1 MGFKTKTSGGLIMKK
16 IIISLCILAVMIFA
30 AGCTAQSAEFENV
43 VKRTPV
49 SVEKVNYGSIS
60 EKYYGIGQ
68 LYADEEFEIFTGTQG
83 TIKDIKVK
91 IGDTVKKNQ
100 ILFQLDNYKLENQI
114 QSQETQ
120 LKTQRDLAR
129 IDLNNVERKFK
140 QTQLLFESGSTSQNE
155 MDQIRDTFNQTK
167 INYNNSSRLYE
178 TKMKVLNDDLADTYV
193 KSPIN
198 GTIAAV
204 YIEKGEDVGQITA
217 MKVVNDTAMKAVV
230 NLPEKIIRKIKLGQK
245 VEVWFDGE
253 KSKAVEGKVSK
264 VDLTVSQGMSLYP
277 VEITVENTNGNLL
290 SGMFIEVEIHINRK
304 NKVIVIDKRSVLND
318 GEDNYV
324 FTTNGE
330 LSEKKV
336 IKKGIES
343 GEKIEVI
350 SGIEKDN
357 LIIVRGHNYLDDKE
371 LIQLVE

>member
-1 MGFKTKTSGGLIMKK
+1 MGFKRKTSGGLIMKK

-30 AGCTAQSAEFENV
+30 AGCTAQSAEFANE

-304 NKVIVIDKRSVLND
+304 NKVIVIDKKSVLND